1 MDTAERRKTGMM
13 ARDRN
18 DQSQALHDK
27 GLLVPSVALSGMQ
40 TGDHSELERR
50 RKSDPTLAGHRCRC
64 RYRRRVYR
72 KIGGV
77 FSATL
82 RCSNYQCQ
90 QGVAVVGDYS
100 TSLTGVGMWE
110 TERSYEIL
118 DIHPAILLID
128 IPEATPKPIKTS
140 LGSSFPLYWRDPQA
154 CAGRQRTAV
163 EDVLEHLGQPR
174 KVRGKFVSLA
184 VRLKNLKTLHPELAE
199 SADILR
205 NLGNAGAHGGQVD
218 RDQLLDS
225 YELFE
230 IELRKLFTDDATR
243 RRALITKLRPPTPA
257 APPKP

>member
-1 MDTAERRKTGMM
+1 MINRRLCMTKVSWFHPWPCPACKQGTIQNLKEGESPIRHWCDTGVAAGIDAGFIER
-13 ARDRN
+13 
-18 DQSQALHDK
+18 
-27 GLLVPSVALSGMQ
+27 
-40 TGDHSELERR
+40 
-50 RKSDPTLAGHRCRC
+50 SDD
-64 RYRRRVYR
+64 Y
-72 KIGGV
+72 GV

-82 RCSNYQCQ
+82 RCSNYHCQ
-90 QGVAVVGDYS
+90 QGIAVVGDYS
-100 TSLTGVGMWE
+100 TSLTGAGMWE

-154 CAGRQRTAV
+154 CAGKLRTAV

-243 RRALITKLRPPTPA
+243 RSALITKLRPPRPA

>member
-1 MDTAERRKTGMM
+1 MINRRLCTTKVPWFHPWPCPACKQGTIQSLKEGESPIRHWPNTGVAAGIDEGFIER
-13 ARDRN
+13 
-18 DQSQALHDK
+18 
-27 GLLVPSVALSGMQ
+27 
-40 TGDHSELERR
+40 
-50 RKSDPTLAGHRCRC
+50 SDD
-64 RYRRRVYR
+64 Y
-72 KIGGV
+72 GV

-90 QGVAVVGDYS
+90 QGIAVVGDYS
-100 TSLTGVGMWE
+100 TSLSGMGMWE

-140 LGSSFPLYWRDPQA
+140 LSSSFPLYWRDPQA
-154 CAGRQRTAV
+154 CAGKLRTAV

-174 KVRGKFVSLA
+174 KVRGKFISLA
-184 VRLKNLKTLHPELAE
+184 VRLKNLKALHPELAE

-205 NLGNAGAHGGQVD
+205 DLGNAGAHGDQVD

-230 IELRKLFTDDATR
+230 IELRELFTDDATR
-243 RRALITKLRPPTPA
+243 RRALITKLRPPAPA